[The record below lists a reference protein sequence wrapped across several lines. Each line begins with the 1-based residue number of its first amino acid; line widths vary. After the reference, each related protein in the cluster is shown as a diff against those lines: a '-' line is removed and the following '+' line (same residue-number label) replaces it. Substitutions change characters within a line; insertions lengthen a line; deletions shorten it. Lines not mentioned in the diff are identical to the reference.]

1 MKRKAEKL
9 RRYSNA
15 QKRKKFAANLSYN
28 VGEKEDNEPYVPDVN
43 VVVEAESE
51 PNLEVDIDEHPAV
64 PDIDDPLMQAHQ
76 EIDFLRREKEA
87 LLTKIS
93 CLEQQVRK
101 PSSPF
106 TSQSCIKRKRY

>member
-15 QKRKKFAANLSYN
+15 QKRKKFAANLSCN
-28 VGEKEDNEPYVPDVN
+28 VGEKEDNEPDVN

-51 PNLEVDIDEHPAV
+51 ANLEVDIDEHPAIS
-64 PDIDDPLMQAHQ
+64 DLDPLMQAYQ

-106 TSQSCIKRKRY
+106 TALNLCSAQLKS